1 MILATESYLKPVVE
15 ISLFLFILD
24 DFTDEDSKTLEKITK
39 LVLIPTK
46 NREERKV
53 RVKKYL
59 HWVRENITIV
69 HDIT

>member
-24 DFTDEDSKTLEKITK
+24 DFTDEDSKTLEKIK
-39 LVLIPTK
+39 KSVLIPTK

>member
-24 DFTDEDSKTLEKITK
+24 DFTDEDSKTLKKIK
-39 LVLIPTK
+39 KSVLIPTK